1 MPRSAAYRGKPADI
15 RFRYSGI
22 VFAYSRP
29 MALRPPIPTLMK
41 RLWSLVPSGGSL
53 PESVWRSR
61 HRFLAGL
68 TFFHAAAIAAAAPFL
83 GKHWELSIWSFFDDD
98 SMLHVVGEGLV
109 VASFGALACWRRIG
123 RTLQATLV
131 GFGLMSSSAILVHLS
146 GGYIEFHFHFFVML
160 AFLALCQDWIPYL
173 LAVAFVAV
181 HHGVVGVLWPQAVYN
196 HEAAV
201 NAPWT
206 WAGIHALF
214 VLWSC
219 VGSVIAWRFNE
230 RAYAQ
235 TALILEAAGEGIFG
249 VDTEGQ
255 IVFINPAAA
264 DILGIDARA
273 AIGKRIG
280 QVVYHLATDG
290 TRLPDEDS
298 PILAPL
304 KDGKAHQASDQIFGR
319 ADGAYVPVDY
329 VTTPMIERDELT
341 GVVVS
346 FNDITTRHRSE
357 AALQKSHR
365 MLEETLV
372 QLKTTQ
378 QQMLQQERLRAMGQ
392 MASGIAHDF
401 NNSLSPIVGFA
412 ELLKR
417 HPDLP
422 QETTKTYAELITTA
436 ALDAASVIKRLREL
450 YRERDESAIDG
461 AVDIERCINEVVAL
475 TQPRWKNQALGDGIV
490 IRVDTRV
497 ATVPLIAGDAPGI
510 REMLANLIFN
520 AVDAMP
526 EGGTITVRARAEG
539 SDVVLE
545 VADTGTGMT
554 DEVRQRCLEPF
565 FSTKGK
571 HGTGLGLSL
580 VHSTIERHGGTLTIA
595 TELGRGSTFI
605 VRLPSQDKVGAVGSP
620 AEPPAASRALRVLLV
635 DDDPLVRKSVV
646 AQLESQGHAVV
657 TAPNGREGLERFTVG
672 RFDLVVTDRAMSEVG
687 GDQVASQIARLAPDT
702 PVIMLTGF
710 GDLMAAKGDHPAGVD
725 AIVSKPVT
733 LDALIEAIRKVTV
746 KVPAP
751 R

>member
-1 MPRSAAYRGKPADI
+1 
-15 RFRYSGI
+15 
-22 VFAYSRP
+22 
-29 MALRPPIPTLMK
+29 
-41 RLWSLVPSGGSL
+41 
-53 PESVWRSR
+53 VWRSR

-68 TFFHAAAIAAAAPFL
+68 TFFHAVAIALAAPFL
-83 GKHWELSIWSFFDDD
+83 GKHWELSLWAFFDDD

-109 VASFGALACWRRIG
+109 VASFGVLACWRRVG
-123 RTLQATLV
+123 RTVQATLV

-181 HHGVVGVLWPQAVYN
+181 HHGVVGVLWPQSVYN
-196 HEAAV
+196 HEAAI

-249 VDTEGQ
+249 VDTERR

-264 DILGIDARA
+264 AILGVDARA

-280 QVVYHLATDG
+280 QIVHHLATDG

-304 KDGKAHQASDQIFGR
+304 RDRKALQASDQIFAR
-319 ADGAYVPVDY
+319 VDGAYLPVDY
-329 VTTPMIERDELT
+329 VTTPMIERDQLT

-346 FNDITTRHRSE
+346 FSDITARHRSE
-357 AALQKSHR
+357 AALQQSHR

-372 QLKTTQ
+372 QLKATQ

-412 ELLKR
+412 ELLMR
-417 HPDLP
+417 TPDLP
-422 QETTKTYAELITTA
+422 RETTQAYAELITTA

-450 YRERDESAIDG
+450 YRERNETALDG
-461 AVDIERCINEVVAL
+461 AVDLGRCIDEVVAL
-475 TQPRWKNQALGDGIV
+475 TQPRWKNQALGQGIA

-497 ATVPLIAGDAPGI
+497 AKVPLVTGDAPAI

-526 EGGTITVRARAEG
+526 EGGTITVRARAENH
-539 SDVVLE
+539 DVLLE

-554 DEVRQRCLEPF
+554 EDVRQRCLEPF

-580 VHSTIERHGGTLTIA
+580 VHRTIERHGGTLTIA
-595 TELGRGSTFI
+595 SEPGRGSAFA
-605 VRLPSQDKVGAVGSP
+605 VRLPGRDKVATSSTPVESP
-620 AEPPAASRALRVLLV
+620 APTRPLRVLLV

-646 AQLESQGHAVV
+646 AQLETQGHTVE
-657 TAPNGREGLERFTVG
+657 TAANGREGLERFAAG
-672 RFDLVVTDRAMSEVG
+672 RFDLVVTDRAMPEMG
-687 GDQVASQIARLAPDT
+687 GDQVAAQVARSTPAT

-710 GDLMAAKGDHPAGVD
+710 GDLMDAKGDHPPGVGT
-725 AIVSKPVT
+725 IVSKPVT
-733 LDALIEAIRKVTV
+733 LDALTRAIRKVTSS
-746 KVPAP
+746 
-751 R
+751 